1 MRVSIEH
8 SEESMGLL
16 FKKPLYAV
24 TATIQFSEEELAI
37 IKTRRLKDFVVLERD
52 WQATLQKKVEAHPE
66 YWATLAPPHLKVS
79 DLVKGRDTYTFFT
92 PIEAKSYENKLTDG
106 LKQLKQFIA
115 GNAAT
120 AESKTFEL

>member
-8 SEESMGLL
+8 SEESMGLV

-37 IKTRRLKDFVVLERD
+37 IKTRRLKEFVVLDRD
-52 WQATLQKKVEAHPE
+52 WQATLQKKVEAHPD
-66 YWATLAPPHLKVS
+66 YWATLAKPHLKVG
-79 DLVKGRDTYTFFT
+79 DLMRGRDTYTFFT
-92 PIEAKSYENKLTDG
+92 PIEAKSYENKLTDA